1 MVDLTQLKSGM
12 QVKIV
17 DSWNRYCNQNSEGEM
32 DYLLGTIVTV
42 GKIYK
47 FHDIFDI
54 KEDRRWVF
62 NKHCVDRIIEDK
74 MIERISSELIND
86 FLFTE
91 LEV

>member
-17 DSWNRYCNQNSEGEM
+17 DSWNGYCNQNSEGEM

-42 GKIYK
+42 SKKI
-47 FHDIFDI
+47 D
-54 KEDRRWVF
+54 
-62 NKHCVDRIIEDK
+62 VDCIIEDK
-74 MIERISSELIND
+74 MIEQISSELIND
-86 FLFTE
+86 FLFPE